1 MRSDIQTKLKE
12 VHEQLSKFPPDLET
26 PSARLAKYYELADFY
41 VENILKV
48 CFSSSTDGQHAS
60 LINTLHERFNK
71 FEKIMSGY
79 TREIFSSKNNSK
91 VRDTMAA
98 CFGEQLP
105 NFLPHPVLKRLIDEK
120 LDQLWFVTNTLI
132 NECFRLTSNLL
143 LDKDQDACRDD
154 ILLTKLLPTFRDVV
168 ILYLN
173 GKKRAL
179 YDQLQDLIR
188 LEKHDPYT
196 INHYY
201 MNTINRFKER
211 LAEQKSNA
219 TAREKSTSLVMNDDD
234 GDDDDDDDELMFEL
248 ISNDE
253 QAVQEMLIS
262 IFCYWKVLTKR
273 FIDYVALYL
282 RAGCNFDVCT
292 GIQDR

>member
-1 MRSDIQTKLKE
+1 
-12 VHEQLSKFPPDLET
+12 
-26 PSARLAKYYELADFY
+26 
-41 VENILKV
+41 
-48 CFSSSTDGQHAS
+48 
-60 LINTLHERFNK
+60 
-71 FEKIMSGY
+71 
-79 TREIFSSKNNSK
+79 
-91 VRDTMAA
+91 
-98 CFGEQLP
+98 
-105 NFLPHPVLKRLIDEK
+105 
-120 LDQLWFVTNTLI
+120 
-132 NECFRLTSNLL
+132 
-143 LDKDQDACRDD
+143 
-154 ILLTKLLPTFRDVV
+154 
-168 ILYLN
+168 
-173 GKKRAL
+173 
-179 YDQLQDLIR
+179 
-188 LEKHDPYT
+188 
-196 INHYY
+196 